1 MKPQLLNDPFHNP
14 FYNRFNDPVKR
25 RLDDMQS
32 HEYTLWLGEKN
43 RALTLPLPVI
53 PRTVKDDS
61 QEAKANHQSR
71 TGTSLLVLFVVF
83 LISAALLLKMW

>member
-43 RALTLPLPVI
+43 RALSLPLPVI

-61 QEAKANHQSR
+61 QEAKPNQSR

-83 LISAALLLKMW
+83 LISAALVLKLW